1 MTVESHSAM
10 NLKHICLKLLS
21 SDHASYFLRWA
32 LLKRKIVILMYH
44 EVLEDEREIDA
55 WTVIR
60 TSDFFRQM
68 EFLKRHFDVISLDE
82 SIRLLQ
88 GGGRG
93 SGGRPKAVV
102 TFDDGYSGNA
112 RCVLPVI
119 ETLEIPITIFV
130 ATKAVETGTLY
141 WYDKVILALQSD
153 KRDIDLNFKNFEL
166 GSFHL
171 QSELSGELRWTVIQ
185 SILAALKTLF
195 PYQRED
201 ALRCVFEVTG
211 ESKDDPS
218 GLLAPMSVEQ
228 VKRISKSPF
237 VTIGAHSHCHN
248 LLVQLGY
255 DEALESVES
264 SKRLL
269 EQWTGSP
276 IRFFAY
282 PNGDFNAQV
291 VKAVSKSGFKCAL
304 TTIGRPAKVGDD
316 LFMIPRTGIGRY
328 DSEELFAVRL
338 LGIL

>member
-1 MTVESHSAM
+1 
-10 NLKHICLKLLS
+10 
-21 SDHASYFLRWA
+21 
-32 LLKRKIVILMYH
+32 MYH

-60 TSDFFRQM
+60 KSDFFRQM

-82 SIRLLQ
+82 SLHLL
-88 GGGRG
+88 REEV
-93 SGGRPKAVV
+93 SRTERPKAVV

-119 ETLEIPITIFV
+119 EALEIPITIFV
-130 ATKAVETGTLY
+130 ATGAVETGTLY
-141 WYDKVILALQSD
+141 WYDKVILALQSG
-153 KRDIDLNFKNFEL
+153 KHNIDVNFKNYGL

-185 SILAALKTLF
+185 SILAALKTLS
-195 PYQRED
+195 PGQRED
-201 ALRCVFEVTG
+201 ALRCAFGAIDETQV
-211 ESKDDPS
+211 DPF

-255 DEALESVES
+255 DEVLESVET

-291 VKAVSKSGFKCAL
+291 VKSVSKSGFKCAL
-304 TTIGRPAKVGDD
+304 TTIGRPAKPGDD

-328 DSEELFAVRL
+328 DSEELFAVKL
-338 LGIL
+338 SGIL